1 MRDENS
7 TNYLRDNGLGENLKS
22 GKKRRFLSAREE
34 LVDFFQNMRLKFFGR
49 VLKSIE
55 EIHDF
60 DIET

>member
-1 MRDENS
+1 MRDEGLANG
-7 TNYLRDNGLGENLKS
+7 LGDNGLEENGES
-22 GKKRRFLSAREE
+22 GEKWRFLRARVR

>member
-1 MRDENS
+1 MRDEGLVNR
-7 TNYLRDNGLGENLKS
+7 LGDNGLEENGES
-22 GKKRRFLSAREE
+22 GKKRRFLRVREG

-49 VLKSIE
+49 VLKSVE